1 MEATL
6 QALGGLLIK
15 AVPTFLLVILLHLYL
30 KWTFFG
36 PLARVL
42 EQRRQAT
49 EGARQKAEELLAR
62 AAAKTAEY
70 EEALRAARNRLYL
83 EQEAARQQ
91 WRQQHL
97 EAVRAAREDAR
108 RMVEEA
114 RGQLEAELEI
124 ARRELEVSSRALAG
138 RIARN
143 LLSGRAA

>member
-15 AVPTFLLVILLHLYL
+15 AVPTFLLVILLYFYL
-30 KWTFFG
+30 KWAFFS

-70 EEALRAARNRLYL
+70 EEALRAARSRMYL

-108 RMVEEA
+108 RLVEEA
-114 RGQLEAELEI
+114 RRQLEAELEI
-124 ARRELEVSSRALAG
+124 ARRELELSSRALAG
-138 RIARN
+138 RIATN
-143 LLSGRAA
+143 LLRGRAA